1 MIAVLRLQRVKYDII
16 YDIIYN
22 CIHMSYKLIFCEI
35 IIYIRD
41 HIIIVMYGI
50 ITSTFLDAYD
60 NIICKLT
67 A

>member
-1 MIAVLRLQRVKYDII
+1 
-16 YDIIYN
+16 
-22 CIHMSYKLIFCEI
+22 MSYKLIFCEI

-60 NIICKLT
+60 NIMCKLT